1 MSGTMPRL
9 YPFLLPFA
17 VFLAVA
23 SPASAQFGGPPIMPS
38 DGFRKS
44 TPPVQAA
51 PAAPARPALAPP
63 AAGTTSTSAALTPK
77 LAVVWDSP
85 DPTYDEGTIDRLAAA
100 LRLYSEIEARGGWP
114 SVPAGVVKLMPGA
127 ASPDIALLRQ
137 RLAVT
142 GDLAAAAA
150 SGEAYDEAVVAAL
163 KRFQLRHGLTPTGT
177 IGPQTLAALNVP
189 ADKRVRQL
197 TASYERLAATTFSF
211 GQRYVVVNIPAA
223 VAEAVA
229 GGKVEHR
236 YVAVVGK
243 PDRPSPT
250 VTTLITTVNLNPTW
264 TVPLSIA
271 KKDVVPKMAKDPTYL
286 ARMHMRLLDG
296 AGGEI
301 DPALVDWKADRVPTY
316 TVRQDPGAWNSLGFL
331 RIDMPNPHSVYMH
344 DTPHRELFGS
354 DYRFH
359 SSGCARIG
367 DVRALAAWVLQDNPG
382 WGRREID
389 AGIAGGART
398 DIRVTHAIPVAW
410 IYLTGWAM
418 RDGTVHFRND
428 IYNHDAPAKAFMVS
442 LDRPVAALTRSFSLQ
457 SAEPEKFNEVSYLD
471 SR

>member
-1 MSGTMPRL
+1 MPT
-9 YPFLLPFA
+9 
-17 VFLAVA
+17 
-23 SPASAQFGGPPIMPS
+23 ASAQFGGPPIMPS

-44 TPPVQAA
+44 SPPA
-51 PAAPARPALAPP
+51 PSAQPAPPAPARPALARP
-63 AAGTTSTSAALTPK
+63 GTTSTSAVLTPK

-100 LRLYSEIEARGGWP
+100 LKLYSEIEARGGWP
-114 SVPAGVVKLMPGA
+114 SVPASLVKLAPGT
-127 ASPDIALLRQ
+127 SNPDIAVLRQ
-137 RLAVT
+137 RLAIT

-150 SGEAYDEAVVAAL
+150 SGESFDEAVVAAL

-177 IGPQTLAALNVP
+177 VGAQTLSALNVP
-189 ADKRVRQL
+189 VDQRVRQL
-197 TASYERLAATTFSF
+197 TASYERLAAQTFSF

-250 VTTLITTVNLNPTW
+250 LTTLITTVNLNPTW

-271 KKDVVPKMAKDPTYL
+271 KKDVVPKMAKDTTYL
-286 ARMHMRLLDG
+286 SRMHMRLLDA

-301 DPALVDWKADRVPTY
+301 DPTLVDWKAGTVPAY
-316 TVRQDPGAWNSLGFL
+316 TVRQDPGAWNSLGYL
-331 RIDMPNPHSVYMH
+331 RIDMPNPHSVFMH
-344 DTPHRELFGS
+344 DTPHRELFGG

-367 DVRALAAWVLQDNPG
+367 DVRALAAWLLQDNPG
-382 WGRREID
+382 WGRKEID
-389 AGIAGGART
+389 AGIAAGART
-398 DIRVTHAIPVAW
+398 DIRLTHAIPVAW

-428 IYNHDAPAKAFMVS
+428 IYKHDELPAKQFMVS
-442 LDRPVAALTRSFSLQ
+442 LERPAALTRGWALQ
-457 SAEPEKFNEVSYLD
+457 SAEPEKFESVSYLD